1 MSSNLTVPDDDDDE
15 DDDLTLLR
23 ANEPML
29 AFTRGELFLPIS
41 VGRYVARCSL
51 RGRHGDSPAAELVP
65 AGQLTLDRLARA
77 RAEFPGWALSLLLV
91 QRPADRRAVRAAHKA
106 RVRVVNRSAKLAAV
120 GLIARIVAVLLR
132 VSLKV
137 RGSVPGGV
145 STEAARIDGES
156 FLQPDTCTYYG
167 RVVRTE
173 SYVALQYWFFYAMND
188 WRSTFGGINDH
199 EADWETLTVF
209 LDPDDLRPRW
219 IAFSSHDYV
228 GDDLRR
234 RWDDPDLAWSAG
246 HPVIFAGA
254 GSHSGAAQAGDYLV
268 RVRPRFV
275 TGLVHALRSVVARL
289 APWLR
294 PPKEEGIGIPFIDYA
309 RGDGVRVGPGGDRS
323 WTPVLIDDSTDWV
336 NGFAGLWGRDTGDR
350 FGGER
355 APAGPRY
362 ERDGTV
368 RPCWA
373 DPVGWAGLHKVPAS
387 DAAARRLLGE
397 RLDAVAAQL
406 KRQAVDVADRRRRL
420 AADGALLA
428 AVRADPARSR
438 LSSQLAEEL
447 DRGQRD
453 LLRLSAEQ
461 AVLGE
466 EAELIG
472 RALAEPTRLTD
483 PKAHLHRPHIPYQT
497 PTRNRRRFLQIWSLL
512 SIPFV
517 LLAIAAVVAIPGL
530 PALDTFLVIVAV
542 CMGLEALARRRLLV
556 LTLTCL
562 GFLVGLALLIIVVV
576 FLLSSWRYG
585 AAALLATAAVAVL
598 VANLR
603 DAFGASG

>member
-1 MSSNLTVPDDDDDE
+1 MSTPPAAPDDD
-15 DDDLTLLR
+15 LALLR
-23 ANEPML
+23 AHEPVL

-41 VGRYVARCSL
+41 VERYVARCSL
-51 RGRHGDSPAAELVP
+51 RGRRDDSAAVDLVP
-65 AGQLTLDRLARA
+65 AGQLSLDRLAAA

-91 QRPADRRAVRAAHKA
+91 QQPAGRRTVRAARRA
-106 RVRVVNRSAKLAAV
+106 RPRVVNRSATLAAV

-145 STEAARIDGES
+145 STEAARLDREC
-156 FLQPDTCTYYG
+156 FAEPDTCTYYG

-173 SYVALQYWFFYAMND
+173 SYVALQYWFFYSMND

-199 EADWETLTVF
+199 EADWETLTVY
-209 LDPDDLRPRW
+209 LDPDLLRPRW
-219 IAFSSHDYV
+219 IAFSAHDYV

-234 RWDDPDLAWSAG
+234 RWDDPDLSWSAG

-254 GSHSGAAQAGDYLV
+254 GSHSGAAQPGDYLV

-275 TGLVHALRSVVARL
+275 TGFVRGLRNLAGRV

-294 PPKEEGIGIPFIDYA
+294 PPPEEGIGIPFIDYA
-309 RGDGVRVGPGGDRS
+309 RGDGVRVGPGGDRA
-323 WTPVLIDDSTDWV
+323 WTPVLIGDTTGWV
-336 NGFAGLWGRDTGDR
+336 SGFAGLWGRDTGDR

-373 DPVGWAGLHKVPAS
+373 DPVGWAGLHKVPAGEQVQ
-387 DAAARRLLGE
+387 RRLLRE
-397 RLDAVAAQL
+397 RLAAVAAQL
-406 KRQAVDVADRRRRL
+406 AERAREVAERRRRL

-428 AVRADPARSR
+428 AVRADPARER
-438 LSSQLAEEL
+438 LAGQLAEEL
-447 DRGQRD
+447 ERGQQE
-453 LLRLSAEQ
+453 LARLSAEQ

-466 EAELIG
+466 EADLIG
-472 RALAEPTRLTD
+472 QALVAPPRPTD
-483 PKAHLHRPHIPYQT
+483 PKAHLLRPHAPYR
-497 PTRNRRRFLQIWSLL
+497 PPIRNRRRFLQIWSLV

-517 LLAIAAVVAIPGL
+517 LFAVAAVIVIPGL
-530 PALDTFLVIVAV
+530 PELDTFLLITAV
-542 CMGLEALARRRLLV
+542 CAGLEALARRRLLA

-562 GFLVGLALLIIVVV
+562 GVVVSVSLLVTVVV
-576 FLLSSWRYG
+576 FLLSSWRTG
-585 AAALLATAAVAVL
+585 AAALLVLAAVAVL